1 MGFDSVFAV
10 NSTLNYTVNLTVS
23 LIALAV
29 NVFAIAYIAYRAK
42 KLGVNPYKHE
52 VFVGTRDYEQARARI
67 DEAELAA

>member
-10 NSTLNYTVNLTVS
+10 NSTLNYTANLTVS